1 MVSVQKGSVGM
12 LVSVQSGCACEDT
25 LMNAVLRLSN
35 TFAKCCIISL
45 SVFLYVRVYIHAHT
59 HRDTYIYIYTHTNNV
74 HMHVDI
80 HTEARNFMFVRLHVH
95 PYAPRKAYQRPVGHG
110 CGQARGRC
118 DGLHPRT
125 LRDSAT
131 RKPMNQG
138 I

>member
-59 HRDTYIYIYTHTNNV
+59 HRDNTYIYIYTYKQRAHACRHT
-74 HMHVDI
+74 
-80 HTEARNFMFVRLHVH
+80 
-95 PYAPRKAYQRPVGHG
+95 Y
-110 CGQARGRC
+110 RG
-118 DGLHPRT
+118 T
-125 LRDSAT
+125 
-131 RKPMNQG
+131 
-138 I
+138 